1 MIESELMFNVIK
13 FVESEKNNS
22 VIPLNNVNEGLKYIL
37 SMSMASVERLKK
49 EMREEESRAVEENKK
64 IAQEKK
70 NKVNQELQATRRL

>member
-1 MIESELMFNVIK
+1 MFNVIK